1 MKIGKKL
8 KKLIGAVAPVLG
20 GALGGP
26 LGGVAGKFVADA
38 LGVDSEDAALAL
50 IDQNPESL
58 LKIKE
63 AEIAFETRMREL
75 DIDLVEIHAK
85 DRASAR
91 DLAKSTSLMPQ
102 IILGGLYTAAYL
114 STLFMFITGNV
125 EVQEQHSTMVFSLM
139 GSLGAVQIQIL
150 NFFFGSSSGSKEKTV
165 ALANG
170 HSDD

>member
-8 KKLIGAVAPVLG
+8 KSLIGTVAPTLG
-20 GALGGP
+20 TALGGP

-38 LGVDSEDAALAL
+38 LGVDSEAAALAA
-50 IDQNPESL
+50 IDKDPEQL
-58 LKIKE
+58 LKLKQ
-63 AEIAFETRMREL
+63 AEIAFEQRMREL

-85 DRASAR
+85 DRDSAR
-91 DLAKSTSLMPQ
+91 ELAKSTSLMPQ
-102 IILGGLYTAAYL
+102 LVLGGLYTTAYL
-114 STLFMFITGNV
+114 TVLYLFVTGNV
-125 EVQEQHSTMVFSLM
+125 DVQEQHSTMVFSLM

-170 HSDD
+170 NGHE